1 MPDDWVEL
9 FNTSGSTVDISGW
22 VFKDDNDT
30 HSYVIPN
37 GTTIVAGGYYL
48 LEIAQFVFGLG
59 APDAAR
65 LFLSDGTTLVDSY
78 AWTAHATTTYGRCP
92 NGTGPFVTTVSTT
105 ATSTTKGTA
114 NACP

>member
-22 VFKDDNDT
+22 VFKDNDDT

-37 GTTIVAGGYYL
+37 GTTVVGGGYYV
-48 LEIAQFVFGLG
+48 LERALFVFGLG
-59 APDAAR
+59 DADSAR
-65 LFLSDGTTLVDSY
+65 LFLSDGTTPVDSY
-78 AWTAHATTTYGRCP
+78 SWTVVAATTYGRCP
-92 NGTGPFVTTVSTT
+92 NGTGPFVTTVSST